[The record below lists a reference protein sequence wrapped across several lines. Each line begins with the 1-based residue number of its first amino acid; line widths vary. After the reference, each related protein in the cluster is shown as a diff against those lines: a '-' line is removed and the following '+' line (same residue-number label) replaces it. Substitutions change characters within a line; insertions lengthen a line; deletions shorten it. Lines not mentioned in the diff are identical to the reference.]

1 MMADE
6 QRHKDQMTAES
17 GMSDRLDA
25 ADMPRLDVL
34 DDEFGRDPVELL
46 RGRRRR
52 ILRRFATL
60 AVVAL
65 GLGGIA
71 ALIFAWS
78 NADGRLRLEL
88 QSATVTPRSV
98 AREDAAE
105 EEADRLRRRVD
116 ALETEVKELTQAQQ
130 QAAHTIA
137 ALTASAQEARSQ
149 VPPPTYWYSNP
160 AALHAVIASKSEH
173 VAIPPRRPTPPRRE
187 TRDGR
192 ERPEA
197 QSAQ

>member
-1 MMADE
+1 
-6 QRHKDQMTAES
+6 
-17 GMSDRLDA
+17 MSDRLEA

-34 DDEFGRDPVELL
+34 DDEFGQDPVELL

-52 ILRRFATL
+52 ILRRFGTL

-88 QSATVTPRSV
+88 QSVTMTPRNV
-98 AREDAAE
+98 ARGDAAD

-137 ALTASAQEARSQ
+137 ILTASAEEARNH

-160 AALHAVIASKSEH
+160 AALHVVIASKPEQG
-173 VAIPPRRPTPPRRE
+173 VALPARRPTPPRRE
-187 TRDGR
+187 SRDGR
-192 ERPEA
+192 ERPEPQAA
-197 QSAQ
+197 Q

>member
-1 MMADE
+1 
-6 QRHKDQMTAES
+6 
-17 GMSDRLDA
+17 MSDRLDA

-34 DDEFGRDPVELL
+34 DDEFGQDPVELR

-52 ILRRFATL
+52 ILRRFGML

-71 ALIFAWS
+71 ALAFAWS

-88 QSATVTPRSV
+88 QSATMTPQNV
-98 AREDAAE
+98 ASGDAAE

-116 ALETEVKELTQAQQ
+116 ALETEVRELTQAQQ
-130 QAAHTIA
+130 QEAHTIA
-137 ALTASAQEARSQ
+137 VLTASAEEARNH

-160 AALHAVIASKSEH
+160 AALHVVIASKPEFD
-173 VAIPPRRPTPPRRE
+173 VALPPRRPTPPRHGS
-187 TRDGR
+187 RDGR
-192 ERPEA
+192 QRPEPQAA
-197 QSAQ
+197 Q